1 MSKCDDH
8 RITTESYLNGM
19 DQNRLMDLQS
29 ICANF
34 FQDDINAVSNV
45 IMSYQNQQGKSNKPS
60 KGTFIN
66 FIINSKTFQVYYQK
80 LFYKVIDKMINN
92 DMCGCCDTEKIEILK
107 RDLLK
112 TIIQFA
118 QECNEEVVESYIKGS
133 KLFEATY
140 VDLISKTYEHYFTNS
155 LCEEDKTALMDWIKT
170 VQFKNF
176 SVVEINEMI
185 KKKILDLKN
194 DGCAV
199 VERDGE
205 SLFTSYY
212 KTKYNTKPKLED
224 ISKYQ
229 TFVQDESNVV
239 KMYINSRNNDYS
251 VFQIDVLNKFNEIF
265 QRDITVFEYIKYYNM
280 FVDDEDTDN
289 SVIMRYFET
298 YTKKFNMAYSIYID
312 YLNEQMSYHYFV
324 KTYLQI
330 IEDDDEG
337 FLDKVILNVTTF
349 IKYTSVMKEKISK
362 IYSTSYTNT
371 ISELDLLYFYSE
383 VHAERLSLVDDKLI
397 EKITNLKD
405 ETETYI
411 SNIDDIFQRILLRK
425 AEERELN
432 VYIEYFR
439 KKDNV
444 LKPGI
449 KLEDELYDSLEYH
462 DILKNIINTHLSKT
476 HEFVSKSL
484 LYTHLN
490 NILQLSDFY
499 VKRDH
504 KKIIASMDGN
514 S

>member
-1 MSKCDDH
+1 
-8 RITTESYLNGM
+8 
-19 DQNRLMDLQS
+19 
-29 ICANF
+29 
-34 FQDDINAVSNV
+34 
-45 IMSYQNQQGKSNKPS
+45 
-60 KGTFIN
+60 
-66 FIINSKTFQVYYQK
+66 
-80 LFYKVIDKMINN
+80 
-92 DMCGCCDTEKIEILK
+92 
-107 RDLLK
+107 
-112 TIIQFA
+112 
-118 QECNEEVVESYIKGS
+118 
-133 KLFEATY
+133 
-140 VDLISKTYEHYFTNS
+140 
-155 LCEEDKTALMDWIKT
+155 MDWIKT

-176 SVVEINEMI
+176 SIVEINEMI